1 MPSSSGSRE
10 LTIGEFQRAIEA
22 IYYARDSQRGIDRSF
37 MWFVEEVGELAE
49 ELRRTERD
57 PARLREEIADV
68 FAWLTTLAAML
79 GIEMADCAALYADGC
94 PKCRRTPCEC

>member
-1 MPSSSGSRE
+1 MSPSTESRE
-10 LTIGEFQRAIEA
+10 LTIREFQRAIEA

-37 MWFVEEVGELAE
+37 MWFIEEVGELAE

-57 PARLREEIADV
+57 PARLTEEIADV
-68 FAWLTTLAAML
+68 LAWLTTLAAML
-79 GIEMADCAALYADGC
+79 GIEMTDCAAIYADGC